1 MGVKM
6 GWIQIKM
13 GHPLAR
19 NGAALAPFRANG
31 AHPST
36 SCWVVLVCVPCSCAC
51 VRIGRRKGSCLFVL
65 LFDCAAQ
72 LACWLMAYSPSYL
85 RHWLV

>member
-31 AHPST
+31 AHPS
-36 SCWVVLVCVPCSCAC
+36 LL
-51 VRIGRRKGSCLFVL
+51 CLSLIIFGGIMVK
-65 LFDCAAQ
+65 
-72 LACWLMAYSPSYL
+72 
-85 RHWLV
+85 

>member
-19 NGAALAPFRANG
+19 NGAVLAPFRANG
-31 AHPST
+31 AHPSLI
-36 SCWVVLVCVPCSCAC
+36 SIHPQVVE
-51 VRIGRRKGSCLFVL
+51 CLEKF
-65 LFDCAAQ
+65 
-72 LACWLMAYSPSYL
+72 
-85 RHWLV
+85 

>member
-13 GHPLAR
+13 CHPLAR

-31 AHPST
+31 AHPSYIHIT
-36 SCWVVLVCVPCSCAC
+36 NLKRHEHTGLLRSPKPRFCSI
-51 VRIGRRKGSCLFVL
+51 VSISRGLKL
-65 LFDCAAQ
+65 
-72 LACWLMAYSPSYL
+72 P
-85 RHWLV
+85 

>member
-6 GWIQIKM
+6 GWIQM

-31 AHPST
+31 AHPSKYLDLCLALSSMMRMLSKYVRT
-36 SCWVVLVCVPCSCAC
+36 SS
-51 VRIGRRKGSCLFVL
+51 RMRT
-65 LFDCAAQ
+65 Q
-72 LACWLMAYSPSYL
+72 M
-85 RHWLV
+85 

>member
-6 GWIQIKM
+6 GWIQM

-31 AHPST
+31 AHPSF
-36 SCWVVLVCVPCSCAC
+36 SNAEKF
-51 VRIGRRKGSCLFVL
+51 RRLYSHYGSC
-65 LFDCAAQ
+65 
-72 LACWLMAYSPSYL
+72 MPSSPKEYISPC
-85 RHWLV
+85 